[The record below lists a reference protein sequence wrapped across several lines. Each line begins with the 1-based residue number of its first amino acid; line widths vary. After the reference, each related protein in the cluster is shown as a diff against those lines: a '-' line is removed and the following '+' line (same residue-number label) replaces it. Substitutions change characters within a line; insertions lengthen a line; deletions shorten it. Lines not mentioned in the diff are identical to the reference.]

1 MYLKEMRTL
10 IKVFFLCLLPFFLN
24 AQSNGFRS
32 IIYNDSTDILL
43 DGQLPILDTMRTF
56 SINSRLFGVSTL
68 FNNNVHNSSLI
79 GLSFEANISKKLMF
93 VALYD
98 YLDGKHNS
106 QVIKYQDSL
115 EIYYPG
121 YGLGNTRF
129 QFNAKYLAS
138 KFVTLELGHGRQ
150 FIGDGYQSLFL
161 SDIASSYPYLKF
173 TTLFGPVRYYNLFT
187 TFLNPNMLD
196 YGRKKHAAI
205 HYLEFAITKHF
216 HFGVFESV
224 LWQSKSEEANRGY
237 ELAYLN
243 PVIFYRPV
251 EFSKQSSAGNA
262 LMGINFNA
270 AFGNVLIYGQF
281 MLDDLNISRQ
291 KDGDD
296 NYTAGFFQNKYGY
309 QLGLKG
315 EMKAIKYLIEY
326 NQVQPYTYGH
336 RTILQNY
343 THTNQALAHPLGAN
357 FKELINILE
366 FSRGKW
372 SCSIKSV
379 FANVGLD
386 SLDTHY
392 GQNIFMS
399 DLDASTGGQY
409 SYGNF
414 NGQGFNTSIFS
425 FQPELSFRLGKFDI
439 FGSVLYRTK
448 KSNIL
453 TEELLFYS
461 VGLRTFLF
469 STYQDY

>member
-1 MYLKEMRTL
+1 MG
-10 IKVFFLCLLPFFLN
+10 VNLN
-24 AQSNGFRS
+24 FEFQK
-32 IIYNDSTDILL
+32 
-43 DGQLPILDTMRTF
+43 
-56 SINSRLFGVSTL
+56 STL
-68 FNNNVHNSSLI
+68 
-79 GLSFEANISKKLMF
+79 
-93 VALYD
+93 
-98 YLDGKHNS
+98 
-106 QVIKYQDSL
+106 
-115 EIYYPG
+115 
-121 YGLGNTRF
+121 
-129 QFNAKYLAS
+129 
-138 KFVTLELGHGRQ
+138 
-150 FIGDGYQSLFL
+150 
-161 SDIASSYPYLKF
+161 
-173 TTLFGPVRYYNLFT
+173 
-187 TFLNPNMLD
+187 
-196 YGRKKHAAI
+196 
-205 HYLEFAITKHF
+205 
-216 HFGVFESV
+216 
-224 LWQSKSEEANRGY
+224 
-237 ELAYLN
+237 
-243 PVIFYRPV
+243 
-251 EFSKQSSAGNA
+251 
-262 LMGINFNA
+262 
-270 AFGNVLIYGQF
+270 YGQF

-291 KDGDD
+291 KDSHEE
-296 NYTAGFFQNKYGY
+296 NYKEGFFQNKFGFQIGVKTKY
-309 QLGLKG
+309 KG
-315 EMKAIKYLIEY
+315 FDVLAEY

-414 NGQGFNTSIFS
+414 NGQGVNTSIFV